1 MVLFLP
7 GVLLAAESIKQGNHI
22 YKLSSAD
29 KFSKSIDATHYGDS
43 QRKIKG
49 SKYHFLVRRGYDDF
63 YYVYERIGD

>member
-1 MVLFLP
+1 
-7 GVLLAAESIKQGNHI
+7 LAAESIKQGNHI

-29 KFSKSIDATHYGDS
+29 KFPKSIDATNYGNV
-43 QRKIKG
+43 QRESKG